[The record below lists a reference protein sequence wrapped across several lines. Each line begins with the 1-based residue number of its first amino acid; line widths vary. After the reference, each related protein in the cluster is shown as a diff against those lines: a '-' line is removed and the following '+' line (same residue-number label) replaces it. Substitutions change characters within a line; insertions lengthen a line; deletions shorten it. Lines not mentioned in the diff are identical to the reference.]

1 MAKPVEP
8 YPHAFRDRRIT
19 AGAIAGLAVLGGVAG
34 VQEYKENKLE
44 NRPACIDIP
53 VQPGEGPISMTERFE
68 AAGLEPTGKTVVF
81 KSDGSVLSSEEGFPS
96 QKGSTELDRN
106 DTVAVEFANRDAC
119 TDPSIG
125 GTPFNEI
132 IEIDKQ

>member
-19 AGAIAGLAVLGGVAG
+19 AGAIAGLAVLGGVEG

-53 VQPGEGPISMTERFE
+53 VNPGEGSIAMTERFE
-68 AAGLEPTGKTVVF
+68 KAGLEPTGKTVVF
-81 KSDGSVLSSEEGFPS
+81 GSDGSVRTSESGFPS
-96 QKGSTELDRN
+96 REGSTELDQHDR
-106 DTVAVEFANRDAC
+106 VAVEFANRDAC

-132 IEIDKQ
+132 VEIDKR

>member
-19 AGAIAGLAVLGGVAG
+19 AAAIAGLTVLGGVAA
-34 VQEYKENKLE
+34 VNEIKNNKLE

-53 VQPGEGPISMTERFE
+53 VKPGEGPIAMTERFE
-68 AAGLEPTGKTVVF
+68 EAGLEPTGKTVVF
-81 KSDGSVLSSEEGFPS
+81 KSDGRVLSSEDGFPS
-96 QKGSTELDRN
+96 YEGSTELDQN
-106 DTVAVEFANRDAC
+106 DRVAVEFANKDAC

-132 IEIDKQ
+132 VEIDKQ